1 MKKSGTGGAP
11 LCFSSS
17 GKGREDRSLTGTP
30 NRQVGVTYLKNG
42 AKSMKFLGNVTFAKR
57 RILLFTRVPVRDRT
71 LEAKIRDKAKG
82 MAWVSRPRGTATTAL
97 MTDGKIGEV
106 LRSGT

>member
-1 MKKSGTGGAP
+1 
-11 LCFSSS
+11 
-17 GKGREDRSLTGTP
+17 
-30 NRQVGVTYLKNG
+30 
-42 AKSMKFLGNVTFAKR
+42 MKFLGNVTFAKR

-71 LEAKIRDKAKG
+71 LEAKIHAKG
-82 MAWVSRPRGTATTAL
+82 MAWVSTPRGTATTAL